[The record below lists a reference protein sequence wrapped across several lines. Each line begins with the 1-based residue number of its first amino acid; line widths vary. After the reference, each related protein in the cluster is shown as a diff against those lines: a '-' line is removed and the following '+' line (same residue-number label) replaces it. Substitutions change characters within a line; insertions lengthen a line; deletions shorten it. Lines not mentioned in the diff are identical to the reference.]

1 VSGAGTIASPVVIM
15 GARSDIGRALA
26 RGYAARGARVVLAG
40 RGDLAADVQD
50 LALRSNGTKVQ
61 AMAFDVTDDN
71 ADAFFAALGEPPGT
85 VVMVAGLLGDQA
97 RSAASDIEAAL
108 VMATNYNGPARYL
121 LAAARVM
128 AGVPGGCIIGISSV
142 AGDRGRAS
150 NFVYG
155 SAKAGFTAFLSGLR
169 NAHARAGLH
178 VMTVKPGFVA
188 TQMTKDMK
196 LNPALTAQPDE
207 VAAAI
212 IKAHLAGRNVLYV
225 RSIWR
230 LIMTIIGAIPEALFK
245 KLSL

>member
-1 VSGAGTIASPVVIM
+1 MNIASPVVIL

-26 RGYAARGARVVLAG
+26 RGYAAKGARVILAG
-40 RGDLAADVQD
+40 RGDLSAEARD
-50 LALRSNGTKVQ
+50 LELRQPGATVR
-61 AMAFDVTDDN
+61 AMPFDVTDDA
-71 ADAFFAALGEPPGT
+71 ADAFFAAMGEKPGT

-97 RSAASDIEAAL
+97 QSSANDGAAAL
-108 VMATNYNGPARYL
+108 VMATNFNGPARYL

-128 AGVPGGCIIGISSV
+128 AGVPDAAIIGISSV

-155 SAKAGFTAFLSGLR
+155 AAKAGFTAFLSGLR
-169 NAHARAGLH
+169 NAHAKTGLH

-188 TQMTKDMK
+188 TAMTQDMK

-207 VAAAI
+207 VATAI
-212 IKAHLAGRNVLYV
+212 IKAHIAAKNSIYV
-225 RSIWR
+225 RSIWW
-230 LIMTIIGAIPEALFK
+230 LIMTIIKAIPEPIFK